1 MLRAFL
7 FVILSGAACAQ
18 APQPAPAEPRKP
30 ARMLPADRSAI
41 LLRADR
47 EALERPEEILD
58 RMGLKPGQ
66 LVADLG
72 TGVGWYTQR
81 IAKRVAP
88 HGAVFA
94 VDVQQG
100 MLDQMQARMKDAGIR
115 NVLPVLS
122 GDDDPRLPPGKIDW
136 VLLVDVYHELQ
147 KPQEML
153 AKIREALAPDGRVAL
168 VEYRAEQDPK
178 TLPVRIP
185 RDHQMTIA
193 EVLREWLPAGFE
205 LVEFHEFLPAQ
216 HFFVFRKAGGR

>member
-1 MLRAFL
+1 MLRTVLLLAL
-7 FVILSGAACAQ
+7 AWTSLAQ
-18 APQPAPAEPRKP
+18 IPQPPPVEPRKP
-30 ARMLPADRSAI
+30 ARMLPADRAAI

-58 RMGLKPGQ
+58 KMALKPGQ

-72 TGVGWYTQR
+72 AGVGWYTQR

-100 MLDQMQARMKDAGIR
+100 MLDQMQARLKDAGIR
-115 NVLPVLS
+115 NVYPVLS
-122 GDDDPRLPPGKIDW
+122 GDDDPRLPPGKMDW

-153 AKIREALAPDGRVAL
+153 AKLREALAPGGRVAL
-168 VEYRAEQDPK
+168 VEYRAEQDPAK
-178 TLPVRIP
+178 LPVRIP